1 MGENVLR
8 RFCNNILAV
17 IREISVE
24 PAYLGMAL
32 SWGLYGI
39 VSSELYIQKV
49 RERKD
54 HCGVHTNILSL
65 NLCKISI
72 ECNIIFLSK
81 VCKVNLALG
90 DEICDNIQGLGSS

>member
-1 MGENVLR
+1 MGIIESSEPFHLNTLSLATMGENVLR

-49 RERKD
+49 RERKH
-54 HCGVHTNILSL
+54 HCVVH
-65 NLCKISI
+65 K
-72 ECNIIFLSK
+72 
-81 VCKVNLALG
+81 
-90 DEICDNIQGLGSS
+90 SS